1 MAKDRIVRGGI
12 IKSDR
17 VNLLSWAGEVFY
29 RRLMSVVDDYGRYE
43 SRPAILRADLFPLRI
58 DKVSDADVVK
68 WLTECSK
75 AGLVS
80 IYHVNGKEFLELL
93 DFNQRLRQ
101 KISKY
106 PPPVVNSQQSAYGGG
121 RRRLE
126 EEEEIEEEV
135 EGEGEGPPQKK
146 IVDATVFFN
155 AEEIVLNNQIQFE
168 RICLAAKKTDVENV
182 KKSLRKYHLHL
193 EEKERYPMTKR
204 QIYAG
209 FEKWLMNENQFT
221 NGAHQQNNGNTV
233 GQKSGTS
240 ASRIEALKKW

>member
-1 MAKDRIVRGGI
+1 MSKDRIVRGGI

-43 SRPAILRADLFPLRI
+43 GRPTILRADLYPLRI

-68 WLTECSK
+68 WLAECSK

-80 IYHVNGKEFLELL
+80 VYHVNGKEFLELK

-101 KISKY
+101 KVSKY
-106 PPPVVNSQQSAYGGG
+106 PPPVDNSQQSADGVG

-126 EEEEIEEEV
+126 EEEEIEVEREGEV
-135 EGEGEGPPQKK
+135 EKPPPKK
-146 IVDATVFFN
+146 NDDSTVFFN

-168 RICLAAKKTDVENV
+168 RICMSAKKNDVEAV
-182 KKSLRKYHLHL
+182 KISLRKYHLHL
-193 EEKERYPMTKR
+193 EEKEKYPMTKK
-204 QIYAG
+204 QIFAG
-209 FEKWLMNENQFT
+209 FEKWLMNENQFI
-221 NGAHQQNNGNTV
+221 NGAHKQNNGNIA

-240 ASRIEALKKW
+240 VDRIQALKDW